1 MAGRSC
7 RRRLVIDEPVEHPD
21 ALQTA
26 VAAVRSVA
34 TFVAIAVY
42 VLIAAPPGLLLAQL
56 FKWPGVLYVLGHG
69 GVGLALKLAGIKTVV
84 RGREHLTP
92 DRAVVFCANHQ
103 SNVDPP
109 VLFQVLHRRLH
120 ILYKAELSKL
130 PLLGRVFIL
139 GEFVPV
145 ERANREAAM
154 ASVSRGAQS
163 LRAGNSFLIFPE
175 GTRSRTRQL
184 LPFKKGG
191 FIMALQAGAP
201 DRAGR
206 HRRRPRRDAQRQQ
219 AGVADDG
226 DGDDRAADRDRRDEP
241 RRPRRAH
248 RDGARQGPADA
259 RVKLS
264 GSDYELDQ
272 SHITARRK
280 QLDDAIVGLSHME
293 TLAFLGRTLGFSFA
307 AGINLYATVALIG
320 LASRFGWVVLPGEYA
335 MFDHDWVIG
344 TAIVLYVVEF
354 IADKVPWVDTLWDS
368 VHTFIRPVGGALVA
382 VAGLGEASP
391 ATQGMIALLGGAVA
405 AGSHVTKAGTRVVAN
420 TSPEPISNWLLS
432 LFEDALV
439 VALVGAGAQVPAG
452 RAGRHAAARCWPS

>member
-1 MAGRSC
+1 MISCGFASKIVPMAGTDPVGVASS
-7 RRRLVIDEPVEHPD
+7 IDEPVEHPD

-92 DRAVVFCANHQ
+92 NRAVVFCANHQ

-120 ILYKAELSKL
+120 VLYKAELSKL

-154 ASVSRGAQS
+154 ASVSRGAES

-201 DRAGR
+201 VVPVAIDGGRAAMHKGSKLVW
-206 HRRRPRRDAQRQQ
+206 PTTVTVTI
-219 AGVADDG
+219 GPPIETSG
-226 DGDDRAADRDRRDEP
+226 MSLDDRDTLIATVRDRVQEML
-241 RRPRRAH
+241 
-248 RDGARQGPADA
+248 DGN
-259 RVKLS
+259 
-264 GSDYELDQ
+264 
-272 SHITARRK
+272 
-280 QLDDAIVGLSHME
+280 
-293 TLAFLGRTLGFSFA
+293 A
-307 AGINLYATVALIG
+307 A
-320 LASRFGWVVLPGEYA
+320 
-335 MFDHDWVIG
+335 
-344 TAIVLYVVEF
+344 
-354 IADKVPWVDTLWDS
+354 
-368 VHTFIRPVGGALVA
+368 
-382 VAGLGEASP
+382 
-391 ATQGMIALLGGAVA
+391 
-405 AGSHVTKAGTRVVAN
+405 
-420 TSPEPISNWLLS
+420 
-432 LFEDALV
+432 
-439 VALVGAGAQVPAG
+439 
-452 RAGRHAAARCWPS
+452 

>member
-1 MAGRSC
+1 MMAGIDPVGVASS
-7 RRRLVIDEPVEHPD
+7 IDERVERPD

-26 VAAVRSVA
+26 VAAVRSVT

-154 ASVSRGAQS
+154 ASVAQGAQS
-163 LRAGNSFLIFPE
+163 LRAGNSFLIFAE

-201 DRAGR
+201 IVPVAIDGGRAAMHKGSKLVW
-206 HRRRPRRDAQRQQ
+206 PTTVTVTIGPPIETTGMSIDDRDA
-219 AGVADDG
+219 
-226 DGDDRAADRDRRDEP
+226 
-241 RRPRRAH
+241 
-248 RDGARQGPADA
+248 
-259 RVKLS
+259 L
-264 GSDYELDQ
+264 
-272 SHITARRK
+272 I
-280 QLDDAIVGLSHME
+280 
-293 TLAFLGRTLGFSFA
+293 
-307 AGINLYATVALIG
+307 ATV
-320 LASRFGWVVLPGEYA
+320 R
-335 MFDHDWVIG
+335 
-344 TAIVLYVVEF
+344 
-354 IADKVPWVDTLWDS
+354 DT
-368 VHTFIRPVGGALVA
+368 VQRM
-382 VAGLGEASP
+382 LG
-391 ATQGMIALLGGAVA
+391 
-405 AGSHVTKAGTRVVAN
+405 
-420 TSPEPISNWLLS
+420 
-432 LFEDALV
+432 
-439 VALVGAGAQVPAG
+439 
-452 RAGRHAAARCWPS
+452 